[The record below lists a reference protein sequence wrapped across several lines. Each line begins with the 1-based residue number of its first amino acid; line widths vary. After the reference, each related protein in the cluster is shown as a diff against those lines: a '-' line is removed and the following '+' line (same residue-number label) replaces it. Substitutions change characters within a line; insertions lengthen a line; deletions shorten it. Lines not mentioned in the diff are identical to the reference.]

1 MGDMKIGKHQSY
13 KHASTA
19 LPGGPTVCADEPPLT
34 FLLCTV
40 PTDSHV
46 WNLVALQLVI
56 EEMGHRVINLGPCT
70 PPTLVV
76 ESSRDAR
83 PDCVVVSTINGHGRV
98 DGARLI
104 AALRAEPDLARI
116 PVVIGGKLGINGDRD
131 ADLRDDMHELGYDAV
146 FPVYADAETALAA
159 FRTFV
164 TARLAHLR

>member
-1 MGDMKIGKHQSY
+1 MKTGELQNY
-13 KHASTA
+13 KNASTA
-19 LPGGPTVCADEPPLT
+19 WPCRPTAGADEPPLT
-34 FLLCTV
+34 FLLCTI

-70 PPTLVV
+70 PLTLLV

-83 PDCVVVSTINGHGRV
+83 PDCVVVSTVNGHGRV

-104 AALRAEPDLARI
+104 AALRAEPDLAEV
-116 PVVIGGKLGINGDRD
+116 PVVIGGKLGIHDDRE
-131 ADLRDDMHELGYDAV
+131 ADLRDEMHELGYDAV

-159 FRTFV
+159 FRAFV
-164 TARLAHLR
+164 AVRLVQSR